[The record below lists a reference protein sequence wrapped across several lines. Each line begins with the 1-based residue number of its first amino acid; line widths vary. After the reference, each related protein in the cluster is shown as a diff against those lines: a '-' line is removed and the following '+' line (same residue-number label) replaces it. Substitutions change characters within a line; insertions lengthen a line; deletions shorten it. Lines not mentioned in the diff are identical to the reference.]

1 MNNMLHTSVN
11 GEQYESFIYVSGR
24 KNGRNMP
31 ATISISVKKNNKKYL
46 AILEFCVDKW
56 NYIPNQDMVNLL
68 NVHDTVMDSKGVF
81 NQDIQNK
88 LNYLWKKYK
97 RIGKTDLRIA
107 GSNDTIKVSTWTK
120 F

>member
-1 MNNMLHTSVN
+1 MKNMLHTSVN

-56 NYIPNQDMVNLL
+56 NYIPNQDIVNLL
-68 NVHDTVMDSKGVF
+68 NVHDTVMDSKGVL

-97 RIGKTDLRIA
+97 RIGKTDLQIA
-107 GSNDTIKVSTWTK
+107 GSNDTIKVSAWTK

>member
-1 MNNMLHTSVN
+1 
-11 GEQYESFIYVSGR
+11 
-24 KNGRNMP
+24 MP
-31 ATISISVKKNNKKYL
+31 ATISISVKKNNKNYL
-46 AILEFCVDKW
+46 AILEFYVDKW
-56 NYIPNQDMVNLL
+56 DYIPNQDMVNLL

-81 NQDIQNK
+81 NQEIQNK

-97 RIGKTDLRIA
+97 RIGKTDLRIV